1 MTGRYARQRIW
12 IGVSLAALAGTSAEA
27 AGQMPERAVNLQVL
41 AEDLPQDSLID
52 IMRSFS
58 FALGVRCQYC
68 HVGGDGV
75 SFEGV
80 VFESDDDP
88 DKVKARHMLR
98 MVRELNEV
106 TLSALPERG
115 SPPVQ
120 VACSTCH
127 RGRPRPVQL
136 AQELRIALDDFGPD
150 SAVARY
156 ERFRSTEEIVLS
168 GIFDF
173 GEWEVNFL
181 AERLTDEGRLRD
193 AIAIYE
199 LNGRYYPGSVSIH
212 SALGALHEEVGEVDA
227 AIARWER
234 VLELAPGN
242 ALAQARLDALRG
254 GRAPGPGDDPAP

>member
-1 MTGRYARQRIW
+1 MWRWGTAVF
-12 IGVSLAALAGTSAEA
+12 VSLFATAGLGA
-27 AGQMPERAVNLQVL
+27 QVPDRVVNLQVL
-41 AEDLPQDSLID
+41 PEDLPRDSVVE
-52 IMRSFS
+52 IMRGFS

-88 DKVKARHMLR
+88 DKVKARHMLE
-98 MVRELNEV
+98 MVRDLNEV
-106 TLSALPERG
+106 ALAALPDRG
-115 SPPVQ
+115 SPPVT
-120 VACSTCH
+120 VECSTCH

-136 AQELRIALDDFGPD
+136 AQELRIALDDFGAD

-156 ERFRSTEEIVLS
+156 ERFRSREEIVLS

-173 GEWEVNFL
+173 GEWEVNVL
-181 AERLTDEGRLRD
+181 AERLTGEGRLRD

-212 SALGALHEEVGEVDA
+212 SALGALHEEVGDIDA
-227 AIARWER
+227 AIASWER
-234 VLELAPGN
+234 VLELAPGS
-242 ALAQARLDALRG
+242 ARARARLDALRG
-254 GRAPGPGDDPAP
+254 DRRPGPEGRPGT